1 MSAYIIRRLWSMI
14 PTLLIATV
22 VVFLLIRLM
31 PGDVIDT
38 IIEDLQNRGT
48 SEAAIAATRAFIAEE
63 LGLDVPAP
71 LQYARWL
78 GILPQADGRISGI
91 LQGDFGLSLWSKKP
105 VLSRI
110 APRWPVTLELG
121 LMALVVSQLI
131 SLPIGIYSAL
141 RQDTVGDYLARSF
154 AFALIAVPNFWI
166 ATLVVVLPSI
176 WWGYTPPIMLI
187 RFGEDPLGNLQMFIL
202 PAVVLGM
209 GMSGM
214 TMRMTR
220 TMMLEVLRQD
230 YIRTAWSKGLRE
242 RLIVMRHALKNAF
255 IPVITQIGLLLAVAD
270 RRYGHHREHIRPA
283 RHGAAHSRRHRQARL
298 RDGERAD
305 AAGSRR
311 HHGDQPRRGPGVRLA
326 GPEDPLPMSG
336 APEQLNVA
344 NLEVPRTRSLWVDA
358 ARRLFTEKPLGAI
371 GAVVT
376 VALLFTGLFADLIAP
391 YGYNE
396 VFPQLAKSP
405 PSARFWLGTDHIG
418 RDMLSRVIY
427 GARISMI
434 VGLAA
439 SVVSSI
445 VELVLGMS
453 SGYLGRKVDMILQRF
468 VDAVMG
474 FPGIVLLV
482 VVMSLVGPGHGDNH
496 HRAGAAL
503 GHQRIAH
510 HPRRRALHQEQRLR
524 RRRHRHRL
532 PHHAGADPAYPAA
545 HRGAA
550 DHQLQHAGAGHH
562 PHRGEPELPRLR
574 RAAASAELGRHA
586 QRPGPRTHARR
597 AMDRDLA
604 GRRAER
610 GRVWREHARRCRA

>member
-131 SLPIGIYSAL
+131 SLPIGVYSAL
-141 RQDTVGDYLARSF
+141 RQDTIGDYLARSF

-187 RFGEDPLGNLQMFIL
+187 RFSDDPLGNLQMFIL
-202 PAVVLGM
+202 PAIVLGM

-255 IPVITQIGLLLAVAD
+255 IPVVTQIGLMLPLLIGGTVIIENIFGLPGMGQLILDAIAK
-270 RRYGHHREHIRPA
+270 
-283 RHGAAHSRRHRQARL
+283 
-298 RDGERAD
+298 RDYATVSGLMLLV
-305 AAGSRR
+305 AAGIMAINL
-311 HHGDQPRRGPGVRLA
+311 GVDLVYAWLDPRIHYR
-326 GPEDPLPMSG
+326 
-336 APEQLNVA
+336 
-344 NLEVPRTRSLWVDA
+344 
-358 ARRLFTEKPLGAI
+358 
-371 GAVVT
+371 
-376 VALLFTGLFADLIAP
+376 
-391 YGYNE
+391 
-396 VFPQLAKSP
+396 
-405 PSARFWLGTDHIG
+405 
-418 RDMLSRVIY
+418 
-427 GARISMI
+427 
-434 VGLAA
+434 
-439 SVVSSI
+439 
-445 VELVLGMS
+445 
-453 SGYLGRKVDMILQRF
+453 
-468 VDAVMG
+468 
-474 FPGIVLLV
+474 
-482 VVMSLVGPGHGDNH
+482 
-496 HRAGAAL
+496 
-503 GHQRIAH
+503 
-510 HPRRRALHQEQRLR
+510 
-524 RRRHRHRL
+524 
-532 PHHAGADPAYPAA
+532 
-545 HRGAA
+545 
-550 DHQLQHAGAGHH
+550 
-562 PHRGEPELPRLR
+562 
-574 RAAASAELGRHA
+574 
-586 QRPGPRTHARR
+586 
-597 AMDRDLA
+597 
-604 GRRAER
+604 
-610 GRVWREHARRCRA
+610 